1 MTFDEIMNFATYLP
15 EVGGLMG
22 LDLGTKTIGISVSDR
37 NRSVATPLKTIK
49 RQKFSI
55 DAAQLLAICKERNL
69 EGFVVGLPRNMD
81 GTEGARAQ
89 STRAFARNLAKKTE
103 LPITFWDERLSTVAA
118 EKALLEAD
126 ITRKRRAEVIDHVAA
141 SYILQGSLDRLSGKG
156 YNGKDLI
163 PEF

>member
-1 MTFDEIMNFATYLP
+1 MTFDEITNFATYLP

-37 NRSVATPLKTIK
+37 SRSVATPLKTIK

-55 DAAQLLAICKERNL
+55 AAAQLLAICKERDL

-89 STRAFARNLAKKTE
+89 STRAFARNLAKETE